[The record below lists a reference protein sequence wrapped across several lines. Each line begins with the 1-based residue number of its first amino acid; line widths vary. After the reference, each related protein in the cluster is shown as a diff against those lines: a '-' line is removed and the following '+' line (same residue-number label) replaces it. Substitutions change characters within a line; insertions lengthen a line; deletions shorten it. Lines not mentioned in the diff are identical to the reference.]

1 MTGAAHRRWWQIF
14 EVVVGLPVA
23 IAVVLQRVRPLS
35 LSLGAWTPL
44 VVMAGAV
51 AAVAGLALVI
61 AARRQFAHQGQPTD
75 PGHPTTRLVT
85 TGVFAVSRNP
95 LYLGGFLLLAGIAL
109 VIDAPWVLV
118 LLVPAAVACVHVLI
132 APEERYLAAR
142 FGEAYPAYAHA
153 VCRWLGRPSA

>member
-23 IAVVLQRVRPLS
+23 VAVVLQRVRPLS

-44 VVMAGAV
+44 AVMAGAV
-51 AAVAGLALVI
+51 AAAAGLALVI

-75 PGHPTTRLVT
+75 PGHPTTQLVT

-109 VIDAPWVLV
+109 VIDAPWVLIV
-118 LLVPAAVACVHVLI
+118 LGPAVVACVHVLI
-132 APEERYLAAR
+132 APEERYLAGR
-142 FGEAYPAYAHA
+142 FGDAYPAYAHT
-153 VCRWLGRPSA
+153 VCRWLGRSSA